1 MYYIK
6 VIFRWIR
13 RIAYCRGF
21 GVQSPSAYSFIRYV
35 INEHY
40 PYYAFDELNEKHK
53 VAGKLACK
61 LGRLYFRI
69 ANHHQSDKWYYYGDN
84 EKVVADYVQ
93 AGYRKCVVEQ
103 IKEVPESY
111 DVASVKLDA
120 YSKEHLLSRLLD
132 VANDESLLVIENI
145 HDKEN
150 YDVWKKLLGDSKVSV
165 CYDLYYCGIVFF
177 DKSKYKRCYKVNF

>member
-40 PYYAFDELNEKHK
+40 PYYAFEELDDKYRA
-53 VAGKLACK
+53 AGKLVCK
-61 LGRLYFRI
+61 LGRLFFRI
-69 ANHHQSDKWYYYGDN
+69 ANYHQSDSWYYYGDN
-84 EKVVADYVQ
+84 KDIVADYVQ
-93 AGYRKCVVEQ
+93 SGNQRCVIEEMM
-103 IKEVPESY
+103 EVPETF
-111 DVASVKLDA
+111 DVASIKLDS
-120 YSKEHLLSRLLD
+120 YSKDHLLHRLLD
-132 VANDESLLVIENI
+132 VACEDSLLILERI

-150 YDVWKKLLGDSKVSV
+150 YATWKNIIDHPKVRV
-165 CYDLYYCGIVFF
+165 CYDLYNCGIVFF
-177 DKSKYKRCYKVNF
+177 DSSKYKRCYKVNF